1 MKQNKILVA
10 IASDDKERRAIIQRL
25 LVKLNFAL
33 TPFDAGKLIKKSVH
47 DIDLSDA
54 YYVCAENFNFRDS
67 EITRQRLYEM
77 AARGIAVIVGVRR
90 LPKEFEFICQA
101 IYE

>member
-1 MKQNKILVA
+1 MKSNKILVA
-10 IASDDKERRAIIQRL
+10 ISTDDQERRAIIQRL

-33 TPFDAGKLIKKSVH
+33 TPHDAGKLIRKNVY

-54 YYVCAENFNFRDS
+54 YFVCVENYNFRDN

-90 LPKEFEFICQA
+90 LPREFEFICQA